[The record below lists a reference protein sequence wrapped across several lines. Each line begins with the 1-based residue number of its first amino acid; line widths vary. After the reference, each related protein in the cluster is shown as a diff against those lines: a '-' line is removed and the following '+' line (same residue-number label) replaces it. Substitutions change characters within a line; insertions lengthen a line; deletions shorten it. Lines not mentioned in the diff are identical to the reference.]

1 MKFYEFIEYL
11 KKENPNK
18 IVMVKNGAFFN
29 AIGTDAIVLERILG
43 FKRTCHARFLCKCGM
58 PVSYVKENME
68 KVIKRLKEKN
78 ISVILFDELEN
89 GRYKYNNKSFD
100 ILLEVKGE
108 NLRKEEK
115 IDCANCKNNR
125 YTKEI
130 NKYTIEKENYE
141 KLMNKIKE
149 MIDNIKK
156 IKIN

>member
-1 MKFYEFIEYL
+1 MKFYKFIEHL

>member
-68 KVIKRLKEKN
+68 KVRERLKEKN

-130 NKYTIEKENYE
+130 NKYIIEKENYE
-141 KLMNKIKE
+141 NLMNKIKE
-149 MIDNIKK
+149 MMDNIIKK
-156 IKIN
+156 